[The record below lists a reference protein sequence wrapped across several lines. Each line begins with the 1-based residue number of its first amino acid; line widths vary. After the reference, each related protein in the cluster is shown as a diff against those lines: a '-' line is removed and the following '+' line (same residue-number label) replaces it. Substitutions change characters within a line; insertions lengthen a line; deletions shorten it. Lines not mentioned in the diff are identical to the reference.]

1 MERSATPPP
10 FHFTERVER
19 GHDNPKASTAP
30 GEALSLR
37 LKVEPGSKAGLADH
51 PWNDIHH
58 TMAAPSANVRFR
70 MPEGVDVGASA
81 SKDIRPIASR
91 IAFALFVR
99 ARCSNG

>member
-1 MERSATPPP
+1 M
-10 FHFTERVER
+10 
-19 GHDNPKASTAP
+19 
-30 GEALSLR
+30 
-37 LKVEPGSKAGLADH
+37 KVEPGSKAGLADH

-91 IAFALFVR
+91 IALFIVR
-99 ARCSNG
+99 SGEVFPWVTKEGARDPWQ